1 MHSVLSDIQKRDY
14 TFRNTQIRNIL
25 QIEVQIPPIEHLH
38 LYYYLRQIKR
48 KNDMIKLN
56 INLN

>member
-25 QIEVQIPPIEHLH
+25 QIEVQLTHIEHLH

-48 KNDMIKLN
+48 KKRHDKIKY
-56 INLN
+56 

>member
-38 LYYYLRQIKR
+38 LYYYWDKSREK
-48 KNDMIKLN
+48 MTW
-56 INLN
+56 